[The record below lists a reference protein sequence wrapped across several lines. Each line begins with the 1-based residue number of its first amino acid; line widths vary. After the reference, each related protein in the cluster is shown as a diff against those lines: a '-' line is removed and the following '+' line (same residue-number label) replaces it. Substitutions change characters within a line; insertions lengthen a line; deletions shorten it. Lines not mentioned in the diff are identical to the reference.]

1 MILLAQN
8 KGKVTKMDD
17 SSQQK
22 KVHNEMF
29 KNEPVKFNK
38 IINDRIQKH
47 KVKNLKKIN
56 QIRVKSKK
64 I

>member
-1 MILLAQN
+1 
-8 KGKVTKMDD
+8 
-17 SSQQK
+17 
-22 KVHNEMF
+22 MF